1 MGLQI
6 ELSYFFYKQFHAKK
20 WIEARYAFPQYTV
33 ALQKNK
39 KQPTSI
45 EMKFFKELP
54 GTACW
59 TTKGMN
65 KPLKSLK

>member
-6 ELSYFFYKQFHAKK
+6 ELSYFFYKQFHAEK

-45 EMKFFKELP
+45 EIKFFRR
-54 GTACW
+54 TAGYSLLDH
-59 TTKGMN
+59 KGN
-65 KPLKSLK
+65 E